1 MKKLLVF
8 LFFLALAIV
17 STAEACDFCTF
28 SQGMSPLQT
37 FTGTGI
43 RVNERYTL
51 LNSVYNGTNKVNN
64 SSPQGLSAK
73 EEYWTTEIT
82 GFHNITED
90 IMLLAVIPLKKTKVD
105 GHFHVHKDGSYGW
118 HADTGGAEGL
128 GDIAV
133 MGRYTFLRTHTM
145 DTTTMIAGI
154 AGIRF
159 PTGKTDSRADDGAFL
174 DSHLQLGTGSTD
186 YVMGLSVS
194 HVVDRFSLAANL
206 LDVIPTEGQFGD
218 TRHQFGNTL
227 NYDVTTR
234 YRLFPDVSGPSTT
247 QLYFSLGVNGELRQK
262 EKERGV
268 KVANSGGHTVYIT
281 PGVQLVAASHWMFE
295 FTYQHA
301 VYHNIYGTQLAED
314 YRANGAVTYLF

>member
-1 MKKLLVF
+1 MKVKKLLAI
-8 LFFLALAIV
+8 LFFFALAIV
-17 STAEACDFCTF
+17 STAEACDFCTL
-28 SQGMSPLQT
+28 SQGISPLQT

-51 LNSVYNGTNKVNN
+51 LNSAYKGRDRVNN
-64 SSPQGLSAK
+64 FGAK

-90 IMLLAVIPLKKTKVD
+90 IILLTVIPLKKTKTN
-105 GHFHVHKDGSYGW
+105 GHFHAHGDGSLGF
-118 HADTGGAEGL
+118 HPEDKGGASGL
-128 GDIAV
+128 GDIIV

-159 PTGKTDSRADDGAFL
+159 PTGKTDSRADNGEFL

-186 YVMGLSVS
+186 YILGFSVN
-194 HVVDRFSLAANL
+194 HVVDRFSIATNL
-206 LDVIPTEGQFGD
+206 LDIIPTEGQFGD
-218 TRHQFGNTL
+218 TRHKFGNIL

-262 EKERGV
+262 EKEKGV
-268 KVANSGGHTVYIT
+268 EVRDSGGHTVYIT
-281 PGVQLVAASHWMFE
+281 PGVQLMAASHWMFE

-301 VYHNIYGTQLAED
+301 VYHNIYGAQLAED